1 MNNSAGINHAAWLF
15 FFRVNVAAIALLHFL
30 AIQPD
35 FADLYSYAGYIYPD
49 IMDLSTDQVSLTLVR
64 LQEWLQLQ
72 HMGVSYETLVWICRI
87 AYPVSLVCLLLG
99 LLTRVNALI
108 ALFLQLLLIKSI
120 HLYEYGVDGYTTFA
134 LFYCC
139 IFPVGRA
146 YSLDNRWR
154 RRTATPNATAFLFL
168 LRAHLSIAYF
178 FSGFDK
184 IIGPTW
190 RNGEALWKA
199 LHSHNYYSMFNLDFL
214 AGTPF
219 FLVSG
224 WLTVALE
231 MGYIAGMN
239 NPYTRKY
246 WLAGIVA
253 LHLFI
258 AMFMG
263 LFFFSALLIVLNLSA
278 YLAPYVRQE
287 KLPAENQPNTFLRN
301 ASI

>member
-15 FFRVNVAAIALLHFL
+15 FFRVNVAGIALLHFL

-35 FADLYSYAGYIYPD
+35 FADLYSYSGYIYPD
-49 IMDLSTDQVSLTLVR
+49 IMDLSTDQVSFTLVR
-64 LQEWLQLQ
+64 LQEWLAQ
-72 HMGVSYETLVWICRI
+72 HHAGISYESLLWICRI
-87 AYPVSLVCLLLG
+87 AYPVSLAGLLLG
-99 LLTRVNALI
+99 LLTRLNAII
-108 ALFLQLLLIKSI
+108 ALLLQLLLIKSI

-139 IFPVGRA
+139 LFPVGRA

-154 RRTATPNATAFLFL
+154 RQAGVPEAGAFLFL
-168 LRAHLSIAYF
+168 LKAHLSIAYF

-184 IIGPTW
+184 VIGPTW

-199 LHSHNYYSMFNLDFL
+199 LHSHNYYSLFSLDFL
-214 AGTPF
+214 ANTPF
-219 FLVSG
+219 FVVSG
-224 WLTVALE
+224 WLTVLLE
-231 MGYIAGMN
+231 MGYIIGMN
-239 NPYTRKY
+239 NRYTRRY

-287 KLPAENQPNTFLRN
+287 KLQPENQGNTRWRN
-301 ASI
+301 VSA